1 MADAVDKLARLM
13 SWESFGD
20 LLTIFWEN
28 LTLPNSDNSTIIY
41 DLVVFHASSD
51 PLISAIR
58 AGLGFAFACWFQ
70 SMATGNHSW
79 VDKLWSIL
87 PVLYA
92 IHFSIRDMLYW
103 PKDTPFVYVPR
114 VYIATALILIW
125 GARLTYNFARK
136 GGYGFDSED
145 YRWPYLAE
153 RIPTGLWLLFN
164 IFFICLFQ
172 NLLLV
177 AMTAP
182 VYTAWRATLATVT
195 PLNWIDLLAVVG
207 FVAGL
212 ALETMADEQQWVFQ
226 EGKKKAI
233 ANKETLTGDNKRGFL
248 TQGLFKYSRHPN
260 FFGEM
265 TIWWSVYLFSVAAA
279 YPTHVAWINPS
290 IVGVVAL
297 TLLFQISTTLTE
309 HMASQKY
316 PAYKLYKKTTS
327 RLIPLPTGTP
337 LDEVEKKSL

>member
-1 MADAVDKLARLM
+1 M
-13 SWESFGD
+13 F
-20 LLTIFWEN
+20 
-28 LTLPNSDNSTIIY
+28 
-41 DLVVFHASSD
+41 
-51 PLISAIR
+51 
-58 AGLGFAFACWFQ
+58 
-70 SMATGNHSW
+70 
-79 VDKLWSIL
+79 
-87 PVLYA
+87 
-92 IHFSIRDMLYW
+92 YW
-103 PKDTPFVYVPR
+103 PKDTPFIYVPR

-125 GARLTYNFARK
+125 GIRLTYNFVRK
-136 GGYGFDSED
+136 GGYGLDSED

-177 AMTAP
+177 AITAP
-182 VYTAWRATLATVT
+182 VYAAWRATLATVT
-195 PLNWIDLLAVVG
+195 PLNWIDLLAVVI

-265 TIWWSVYLFSVAAA
+265 TIWW
-279 YPTHVAWINPS
+279 
-290 IVGVVAL
+290 
-297 TLLFQISTTLTE
+297 
-309 HMASQKY
+309 
-316 PAYKLYKKTTS
+316 
-327 RLIPLPTGTP
+327 
-337 LDEVEKKSL
+337 